1 MSCVPAFLHQ
11 SNQVGSCLLEQPQHH
26 AFQSNSYE
34 QKAKID
40 PYKACKITWHQHL
53 SSSIWPNVHV
63 LYLFDHENHLS
74 KVVGAWDVHSKL
86 GQLHRLVAEVNRS
99 LSKRGGCWHFR
110 LENTQSQSCQKD
122 MLQTSPDIFDDLWW
136 HEDIWRWLHFLEDQN
151 QKTWNKSKRGP
162 QRTRR
167 EPSST
172 VSRRPWVIETQHMYD
187 CLWMNMVRICSNHF
201 YIINQIILH
210 ATQGFFTDLQFR
222 IV

>member
-40 PYKACKITWHQHL
+40 PYKAYKITWHQRHQNL

-74 KVVGAWDVHSKL
+74 KVVGAWGVHSKL

-99 LSKRGGCWHFR
+99 LSKHGGCWHFR

-122 MLQTSPDIFDDLWW
+122 MLETSPDIFDDLWW
-136 HEDIWRWLHFLEDQN
+136 HEDDLTFWRTKIKRHETKAKGGPRGRDVNLPVLSQEDHELLKLNICMIVCEWIWFVYVL
-151 QKTWNKSKRGP
+151 
-162 QRTRR
+162 
-167 EPSST
+167 
-172 VSRRPWVIETQHMYD
+172 
-187 CLWMNMVRICSNHF
+187 
-201 YIINQIILH
+201 IISI
-210 ATQGFFTDLQFR
+210 
-222 IV
+222 